1 MRAVARQNAEEKE
14 KVLPF
19 HVVKI
24 EKQLYI
30 LKAFAELR
38 EKGKVGV
45 TYKDVAPLAGIRS
58 KTNVSAC
65 LKFWC
70 SIGLL
75 EKENRGYRASDVTV
89 EFFRKLTWGDKDG
102 AWSLMRRHLARTWFG
117 ESVLSAF
124 KVRASISED
133 DLINVLGSASQAVKR
148 DNTTV
153 KSLRAI
159 VKLLEL
165 SKIIVQ
171 DEEGNFKLNQEL
183 IKGVRSREVKLPED
197 KDVIKV
203 TIGEESF
210 IVEVEALK
218 EFVRKHGKRLAKE
231 EIELE

>member
-1 MRAVARQNAEEKE
+1 MAGQNAKEEE

-19 HVVKI
+19 YVVKI
-24 EKQLYI
+24 EKQLDI
-30 LKAFAELR
+30 LKAFTILR

-45 TYKDVAPLAGIRS
+45 SYKDVAPLAGIRS
-58 KTNVSAC
+58 KTNISAC
-65 LKFWC
+65 LKFWY

-75 EKENRGYRASDVTV
+75 EKENKGYRASDVTV
-89 EFFRKLTWGDKDG
+89 EFFRKLEWGDEDG

-124 KVRASISED
+124 KVRASMSED
-133 DLINVLGSASQAVKR
+133 DLINILGSASQAVKR
-148 DNTTV
+148 DNTKV

-183 IKGVRSREVKLPED
+183 IRGVRSREVKLPED